1 MTSIWHFTIVSR
13 HSCHKLLFCW
23 SSTNCFNVA
32 GSTGI
37 YKYSTPSA
45 PCNQWQ
51 RTNYKTINNNFIL
64 FYNCQFWIIKPLHS
78 YMSINILHT
87 NLFTFPVVLRKITWL
102 TIRSWKWQ
110 SFPLFLWPTYFIQG
124 WYYKEKLEDSHS
136 EGFKGWLAWFFTKN
150 KACETV
156 IWTDFLHMML
166 YNNSWK
172 YKNVQCSAWFQQN
185 DNCV

>member
-1 MTSIWHFTIVSR
+1 
-13 HSCHKLLFCW
+13 
-23 SSTNCFNVA
+23 
-32 GSTGI
+32 
-37 YKYSTPSA
+37 
-45 PCNQWQ
+45 
-51 RTNYKTINNNFIL
+51 
-64 FYNCQFWIIKPLHS
+64 
-78 YMSINILHT
+78 MSINILHT

-102 TIRSWKWQ
+102 TIGSWKWQ

-166 YNNSWK
+166 YNKMSCAVLGFNRMTIVFNKPNKNTGK
-172 YKNVQCSAWFQQN
+172 YKLLVIDGLSCTYRSCFWKEALAESKSQNINAGNITFLEVISLWSRNSISWAFSVESLFTRNCSRHLE
-185 DNCV
+185 